1 MTTYIEK
8 IGKQSDYDDSRI
20 NFTETGKASSR
31 RGQTSSSGEVVVRG
45 YVNMQLAPVLFLDL
59 DALLLVLKV
68 TSTLSDF
75 SEAAL
80 KPSS

>member
-1 MTTYIEK
+1 MTTYIEN
-8 IGKQSDYDDSRI
+8 IGKQSDYDDNRR

-75 SEAAL
+75 FEAAL

>member
-1 MTTYIEK
+1 MTTYIEN
-8 IGKQSDYDDSRI
+8 IGKQSDYDDSRR

>member
-1 MTTYIEK
+1 MTTYIEN
-8 IGKQSDYDDSRI
+8 IGKQSDYDDNRR

-59 DALLLVLKV
+59 DVLLLVLKV

-75 SEAAL
+75 FEAAL

>member
-1 MTTYIEK
+1 MTTYIEN
-8 IGKQSDYDDSRI
+8 IGKQSDYDDNRR
-20 NFTETGKASSR
+20 NFTETGKTSSR

-59 DALLLVLKV
+59 DVLLLVLKV

-75 SEAAL
+75 FEAAL

>member
-1 MTTYIEK
+1 MTTYIEN
-8 IGKQSDYDDSRI
+8 IGKQSDYDDNRR

-45 YVNMQLAPVLFLDL
+45 YVNMQLVPVLFLDL